1 MKKIVLLNIILAVT
15 LLGNEHKLSFTIKGT
30 FTTSTRFLYNINN
43 PNVYSESRSITSNIG
58 YGADVRWNILWDRF
72 FLGVSTE
79 KIDAAQTT
87 PIVYTQF
94 DDLRVPYK
102 EGFELLAFEL
112 SGYYVVPISSEH
124 LKFYL
129 GGGFGTYDGKRSF
142 SIAQVNA
149 ETISSKSYIG
159 IHVMTGVDYEIHS
172 RFGLRFEIKFRDPH
186 FDVTSK
192 FDQPSVNYL
201 GYQIQLPSEETVKV
215 NLFGVNYVGGV
226 VIYL

>member
-1 MKKIVLLNIILAVT
+1 MKKIVLLNIVLALT
-15 LLGNEHKLSFTIKGT
+15 LLGNEHTLSFSLKGT

-43 PNVYSESRSITSNIG
+43 PNVYSESRTITSNFG

-72 FLGVSTE
+72 FLGFSTE
-79 KIDAAQTT
+79 KISALQTT
-87 PIVYTQF
+87 PVIYPQF
-94 DDLRVPYK
+94 DELRVPYK
-102 EGFELLAFEL
+102 EGFELLAVEL
-112 SGYYVVPISSEH
+112 SGYFVVPISSEH
-124 LKFYL
+124 VKFYL

-142 SIAQVNA
+142 SVAEVSS

-172 RFGLRFEIKFRDPH
+172 RIGLRFEIKFRDPH

-192 FDQPSVNYL
+192 FDQQSVNYL
-201 GYQIQLPSEETVKV
+201 GYQVQLPSEETVKV

-226 VIYL
+226 VIFL